1 MGIAVNGVDID
12 DSAIEAEIGHHK
24 AADNPL
30 REAVHEV
37 VLRQVLLQEA
47 ARLGVGAQG
56 DSDDDR
62 IEALFVREVTVP
74 QADEEARLRF
84 YQSQAERYRS
94 GDLVEARHI
103 LFQVTPAAPLE
114 LLRQTAEL
122 ILAELQARPERFDEL
137 ARQYSNCP
145 SGAVGGSLGQLAR
158 GQCVPEF
165 DELLFRLR
173 QGELAGRLLET
184 RFGLH
189 IVQAQRRIDGKVIP
203 FETVRAQ
210 IADELQRQ
218 AWQRAL
224 HQYLHILV
232 GRSGI
237 EGVDLEGASSPL
249 VQ

>member
-12 DSAIEAEIGHHK
+12 DRAIEAEIGHHQG
-24 AADNPL
+24 ADNPL
-30 REAVHEV
+30 RAAVHEV

-47 ARLGVGAQG
+47 RRLGVEG

-62 IEALFVREVTVP
+62 IEALFLREVKVP
-74 QADEEARLRF
+74 QADEAACLRF
-84 YQSQAERYRS
+84 YQSQPERYRS

-114 LLRQTAEL
+114 LLRQTADL
-122 ILAELQARPERFDEL
+122 ILAELQVRPERFEEL

-189 IVQAQRRIDGKVIP
+189 IVQAQRRIDGKAIP

-210 IADELQRQ
+210 IADELGRQ

-232 GRSGI
+232 GRAGI
-237 EGVDLEGASSPL
+237 EGVELEGASSPL

>member
-12 DSAIEAEIGHHK
+12 DSAIEAEIGHHQQ
-24 AADNPL
+24 ADNPL

-47 ARLGVGAQG
+47 RRLGVEG

-74 QADEEARLRF
+74 QADEAACLRF
-84 YQSQAERYRS
+84 YQSQPERYRS

-145 SGAVGGSLGQLAR
+145 SGAVGGSLGQLGR

-173 QGELAGRLLET
+173 PGELAGRLLET

-189 IVQAQRRIDGKVIP
+189 IVQAQRRVEGKVIP

-210 IADELQRQ
+210 IADELGRQ
-218 AWQRAL
+218 SWQRAL
-224 HQYLHILV
+224 HQ
-232 GRSGI
+232 
-237 EGVDLEGASSPL
+237 
-249 VQ
+249 

>member
-12 DSAIEAEIGHHK
+12 DRAIEAEIAHHQQ
-24 AADNPL
+24 ADNPL
-30 REAVHEV
+30 RAAVHEV

-47 ARLGVGAQG
+47 DRLGIAGEG
-56 DSDDDR
+56 DDER
-62 IEALFVREVTVP
+62 IEALFAREVTVP
-74 QADEEARLRF
+74 QADEAACLRY
-84 YQSQAERYRS
+84 YQGQPDRFRS

-145 SGAVGGSLGQLAR
+145 SGALGGSLGQLAR

-165 DELLFRLR
+165 DELLFRL
-173 QGELAGRLLET
+173 QPGELAGRLLET

-189 IVQAQRRIDGKVIP
+189 IVQAQRRIDGAAMP
-203 FETVRAQ
+203 FSTVHAQ
-210 IADELQRQ
+210 IADQLQRQ
-218 AWQRAL
+218 SWQRAL

-232 GRSGI
+232 GRAGI
-237 EGVDLEGASSPL
+237 EGVELEGAQSPL

>member
-12 DSAIEAEIGHHK
+12 DSAIEAEIGHHQR
-24 AADNPL
+24 ADNPL
-30 REAVHEV
+30 RQAVHEV

-47 ARLGVGAQG
+47 ERLGVAGG
-56 DSDDDR
+56 SDDDR

-74 QADEEARLRF
+74 QADDAACLRF
-84 YQSQAERYRS
+84 YQSQPARYRS

-145 SGAVGGSLGQLAR
+145 SGAVGGSLGQVGR

-165 DELLFRLR
+165 DDLLFRLR
-173 QGELAGRLLET
+173 PGELAGRLLET

-189 IVQAQRRIDGKVIP
+189 IVQAQRRIEGKVIP
-203 FETVRAQ
+203 FDTMRAQ
-210 IADELQRQ
+210 IADELGRQ

-232 GRSGI
+232 GRAGI

>member
-12 DSAIEAEIGHHK
+12 DRAIEAEIAHHQR
-24 AADNPL
+24 ADNPL
-30 REAVHEV
+30 RAAVHEV

-47 ARLGVGAQG
+47 DRLGIAGAG
-56 DSDDDR
+56 DDER
-62 IEALFVREVTVP
+62 IEALFAQEVAVP
-74 QADEEARLRF
+74 EADAAACLRY
-84 YQSQAERYRS
+84 YQGQSERFRS

-145 SGAVGGSLGQLAR
+145 SGALGGSLGQLAR

-173 QGELAGRLLET
+173 PGELAGRLLET

-189 IVQAQRRIDGKVIP
+189 IVQAQRRIDGAAMP
-203 FETVRAQ
+203 FAAVQAQ
-210 IADELQRQ
+210 IADQLRRQ

-232 GRSGI
+232 GRAGI
-237 EGVDLEGASSPL
+237 EGVQLEGAQSPL

>member
-12 DSAIEAEIGHHK
+12 DSAIAAELPHQAQ
-24 AADNPL
+24 AANPL
-30 REAVHEV
+30 RQAVHEV
-37 VLRQVLLQEA
+37 VLRTVLLQEA
-47 ARLGVGAQG
+47 ERLEIGGA
-56 DSDDDR
+56 DDDQR
-62 IEALFVREVTVP
+62 IEALFAQEVTVP
-74 QADEEARLRF
+74 DTDEASCQRYYHSQQQRF
-84 YQSQAERYRS
+84 RS

-122 ILAELQARPERFDEL
+122 ILVELQARPERFEEL

-145 SGAVGGSLGQLAR
+145 SGAVGGSLGQVAR

-165 DELLFRLR
+165 DELLFRL
-173 QGELAGRLLET
+173 QAGELAGRLLET

-189 IVQAQRRIDGKVIP
+189 IVQAQRRVNGAVVP
-203 FETVRAQ
+203 FAAVQAQ
-210 IADELQRQ
+210 IADELRRQ
-218 AWQRAL
+218 SWQRAL

-232 GRSGI
+232 GRADI
-237 EGVDLEGASSPL
+237 AGVELDGAQSPL